1 MYWKVTLIVCETKRL
16 IIRHFELSDDKYILA
31 QLNEASFIKSIGDK
45 HVRSL
50 DDAQN
55 YLITGPIDSYQ
66 KLGFGLNIVMLKQN
80 GMAIGMCGLV
90 TRAELEHPDIGYAFL
105 PNYWGKGYATEASKA
120 VLDDAITK
128 HKLKTILGV
137 TFPENQS
144 SNSLLS
150 RIGFNQIGSVELYD
164 SINNLYMYQSN
175 S

>member
-1 MYWKVTLIVCETKRL
+1 MIVCETERL
-16 IIRHFELSDDKYILA
+16 IIRHFELSDAKYILA
-31 QLNEASFIKSIGDK
+31 QLNEASFIQSIADK
-45 HVRSL
+45 QVRSIE
-50 DDAQN
+50 DAQN
-55 YLITGPIDSYQ
+55 YLIKGPIASYQ
-66 KLGFGLNIVMLKQN
+66 KFGFGLNIILLKQN
-80 GMAIGMCGLV
+80 GMPIGMCGLV
-90 TRAELEHPDIGYAFL
+90 TRSELEHPDIGYAFL

-150 RIGFNQIGSVELYD
+150 RIGFNQTGSVELYG
-164 SINNLYMYQSN
+164 SINNLYMYQTN